1 MRNLI
6 KNRASIS
13 KAERCLTIKTREVL
27 RLWYWVRVVVSLW
40 NLSGPRQR
48 CCRHA
53 GQMLEWSDNS
63 NNLSPGFD
71 ILRHLVVD
79 VLPISEYMQ
88 AHMSLVFNARQIETK
103 SDRIGLNIDITL
115 PRRIDTYPTSIRGS
129 LLYGTCPSSRRFAGI
144 LKSGCIEF
152 YQLMEGNHLAICLG
166 QILVNTSSSLKS
178 TTPTDVQD
186 DICVNHPGCWYPQY
200 MALSK
205 ALAEN
210 IVITV

>member
-1 MRNLI
+1 MIMIFYEISKLFHIMRNLI
-6 KNRASIS
+6 KNRASIY

-63 NNLSPGFD
+63 NNLSPGFV

-103 SDRIGLNIDITL
+103 SDRIGFKHRYYTSTSHRYLSDVD
-115 PRRIDTYPTSIRGS
+115 PRV
-129 LLYGTCPSSRRFAGI
+129 
-144 LKSGCIEF
+144 
-152 YQLMEGNHLAICLG
+152 LAIW
-166 QILVNTSSSLKS
+166 
-178 TTPTDVQD
+178 DV
-186 DICVNHPGCWYPQY
+186 
-200 MALSK
+200 S
-205 ALAEN
+205 
-210 IVITV
+210 